1 MTWCDSS
8 GTAGG
13 KTAADWLKWENG
25 NWQEVSKDAL
35 LTFEGVNL
43 HYCHAK
49 SEMFH
54 PAGGTRDSHLSRA
67 MQHRCRM
74 DAVVSST
81 SSEVRT
87 RQKVSP

>member
-1 MTWCDSS
+1 M
-8 GTAGG
+8 AEV
-13 KTAADWLKWENG
+13 AKWKLARGFERR
-25 NWQEVSKDAL
+25 VAY
-35 LTFEGVNL
+35 FEGVNPD
-43 HYCHAK
+43 YFHAK

-54 PAGGTRDSHLSRA
+54 PTGGTRDSHLSRA